1 MRVLLISPAYPPTFW
16 SLEHTLPFVK
26 RRWLLPPLG
35 LLTVAALLPD
45 DWDCRLVDLAIG
57 DALPDEDLR
66 AADVV
71 MLSGMLVQRASLHGV
86 LSRCRRLGVRTVV
99 GGPYATAMPH
109 ALSDADHLVIG
120 EGEEIVP
127 ELAADLASGR
137 ARRVYRERRK
147 PDLRRSPLPRFELA
161 HLDAYQYMP
170 VQYSR
175 GCPFLC
181 EFCDIITMYG
191 RRPRTKD
198 PDQLLAELDAIRCL
212 GFRGRIMFV
221 DDNFIANQN
230 EVRKLLPRLAEW
242 RRCTRAPFDFFT
254 EASINLADDPSLVR
268 LMTDAGFAV
277 VFVGIESPSP
287 ESLRE
292 TRKLQNLRR
301 DLVEQ
306 IRALRRG
313 GLDVWGGFILGFDHD
328 GPEIFDRM
336 IEFVNRSGIAYATV
350 GILTALPNTPLHR
363 RLAAEG
369 RLLPDG
375 ETGDMFQLTNVVT
388 RLPLPALLEG
398 YIRVLEALFAP
409 EPYFARCREHLRH
422 WQPPPGP
429 ARPAAL
435 DELPVVWR
443 SLWRQGVRG
452 PYRRAYWRFLAWVL
466 LSAPAKLPLALAQ
479 ACAGHHFITYTQSTV
494 VPAMRAHLERLRRG
508 APSLPDPTPSTESD
522 VRVAEAY

>member
-1 MRVLLISPAYPPTFW
+1 MRVLLVSPAYPSTFW
-16 SLEHTLPFVK
+16 SLEHTLPLVK

-35 LLTVAALLPD
+35 LLTVAALLPE
-45 DWDCRLVDLAIG
+45 DWECRLVDLAIG
-57 DALPDEDLR
+57 DALRDEDLR

-71 MLSGMLVQRASLHGV
+71 MLSGMLVQRASLHEV

-120 EGEEIVP
+120 EGEKVVP
-127 ELAADLASGR
+127 ELAADLAAGR
-137 ARRVYRERRK
+137 ARRVYREGGK
-147 PDLRRSPLPRFELA
+147 PDLRGSPLPRFELA
-161 HLDAYQYMP
+161 RVDAYHYLP

-181 EFCDIITMYG
+181 EFCDITSMYG

-198 PDQLLAELDAIRCL
+198 PDQLLAELDAIRRL

-230 EVRKLLPRLAEW
+230 EVRTLLPRLADW
-242 RRCTRAPFDFFT
+242 RRRTRAPFDFFT
-254 EASINLADDPSLVR
+254 EASINLADDASLVR

-277 VFVGIESPSP
+277 VFVGIESPSE

-336 IEFVNRSGIAYATV
+336 IEFVNRSGIAYAAV

-363 RLAAEG
+363 RLAVEG

-375 ETGDMFQLTNVVT
+375 ETGDMFQLTNVIT

-409 EPYFARCREHLRH
+409 EPYFARCREHLCH
-422 WQPPPGP
+422 WQPAPGLV
-429 ARPAAL
+429 RPATL
-435 DELPVVWR
+435 DELSVVWR

-452 PYRRAYWRFLAWVL
+452 RYRRAYWRFLVWVL
-466 LSAPAKLPLALAQ
+466 RHAPAKLSLAFAQ
-479 ACAGHHFITYTQSTV
+479 ACAGHHFITYTQATV
-494 VPAMRAHLERLRRG
+494 VPAMRAHLGRLG
-508 APSLPDPTPSTESD
+508 SGESALPDSAARTGAGA
-522 VRVAEAY
+522 RAAEAC

>member
-16 SLEHTLPFVK
+16 SLEHMLPFVK

-35 LLTVAALLPD
+35 LLTVAALLPR
-45 DWDCRLVDLAIG
+45 DWECRLLDLAIG
-57 DALPDEDLR
+57 DPLLDEDLR

-71 MLSGMLVQRASLHGV
+71 MLSGMLVQRASLHEV
-86 LSRCRRLGVRTVV
+86 LTRCKRLGVRTVV

-109 ALSDADHLVIG
+109 ALSDADHVVIG
-120 EGEEIVP
+120 EAEEIVS
-127 ELAADLASGR
+127 ELAADLAAGR
-137 ARRVYRERRK
+137 ARGVYREREK
-147 PDLRRSPLPRFELA
+147 PDLRRSPLPRFDLVR
-161 HLDAYQYMP
+161 LDAYHYLP

-181 EFCDIITMYG
+181 EFCDIISMYG
-191 RRPRTKD
+191 RRPRTKE
-198 PDQLLAELDAIRCL
+198 PDQLLAELEAIRRR

-221 DDNFIANQN
+221 DDNFIAHKK
-230 EVRKLLPRLAEW
+230 EVRRLLPKLAAW
-242 RRCTRAPFDFFT
+242 RQRTRAPFDFFT

-292 TRKLQNLRR
+292 TRKLQNLGR
-301 DLVEQ
+301 DPVERV
-306 IRALRRG
+306 RALRRG

-336 IEFVNRSGIAYATV
+336 IEFVSRSGIAYATV

-363 RLAAEG
+363 RLAREG
-369 RLLPDG
+369 RLLPDA
-375 ETGDMFQLTNVVT
+375 ETGDMFQLTNVLT
-388 RLPLPALLEG
+388 CLPLPQLLDG
-398 YIRVLEALFAP
+398 YTRVLEALFAP

-422 WQPPPGP
+422 WRSVPGL
-429 ARPAAL
+429 ARPGAL
-435 DELPVVWR
+435 DDLPVVWR

-452 PYRRAYWRFLAWVL
+452 EYRRAYWRFLAWVL
-466 LSAPAKLPLALAQ
+466 RRSPGKLPLAFAQ
-479 ACAGHHFITYTQSTV
+479 ACAGHHFITYTQETV
-494 VPAMRAHLERLRRG
+494 VPAMRAHLERLLQD
-508 APSLPDPTPSTESD
+508 AAAVPQTASSLDAGGRAATAS
-522 VRVAEAY
+522 